1 MFLFIYFLHN
11 VTNKQL
17 PDEVFV
23 ISRISAEPKAKA
35 DNTLWDLDYLG
46 ITKTKFSK
54 IYCFII
60 HYVVTYL
67 LADN

>member
-23 ISRISAEPKAKA
+23 ITRISAEPKAKA
-35 DNTLWDLDYLG
+35 DNTL
-46 ITKTKFSK
+46 
-54 IYCFII
+54 
-60 HYVVTYL
+60 
-67 LADN
+67 